1 MLPTPGPSPQTSAA
15 RRARHDA
22 FLAAARMRVLQ
33 RHAVT
38 EADIEAMTDAEREAS
53 TLGGEIMFEIAH
65 SDFAK
70 EHRETEDRQRAEEDK
85 SDVEQ
90 RVQIVRAANATAPFP
105 YSPKQIRFL
114 LRRRTKAVE
123 DYSYNMYF
131 KDLFGLPSG
140 DYWQPNV
147 NRQAIAKSLV
157 AAAPHKE
164 ALRMVG
170 EAERLTKIDRRR
182 KRARLILN
190 LPRYFLWGMLA
201 IAALLCISLAGDI
214 ISYLH
219 RAPTVVAV
227 EKALVALWKWLP
239 TYAGMATVVVVLLA
253 VAVVLK
259 VRKHLNGI
267 AGDKG

>member
-1 MLPTPGPSPQTSAA
+1 
-15 RRARHDA
+15 
-22 FLAAARMRVLQ
+22 
-33 RHAVT
+33 
-38 EADIEAMTDAEREAS
+38 
-53 TLGGEIMFEIAH
+53 
-65 SDFAK
+65 
-70 EHRETEDRQRAEEDK
+70 
-85 SDVEQ
+85 
-90 RVQIVRAANATAPFP
+90 
-105 YSPKQIRFL
+105 
-114 LRRRTKAVE
+114 
-123 DYSYNMYF
+123 
-131 KDLFGLPSG
+131 
-140 DYWQPNV
+140 
-147 NRQAIAKSLV
+147 
-157 AAAPHKE
+157 
-164 ALRMVG
+164 MVG